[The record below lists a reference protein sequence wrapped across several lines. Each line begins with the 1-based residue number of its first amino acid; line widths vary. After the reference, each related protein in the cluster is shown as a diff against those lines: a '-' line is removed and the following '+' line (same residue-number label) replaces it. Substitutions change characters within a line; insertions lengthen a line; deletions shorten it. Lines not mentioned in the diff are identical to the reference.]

1 MKLYLDTNIVTYF
14 LYNRDELS
22 LEVSELLFDYANILF
37 TSSICVQEL
46 IHLTQIGKVQKVV
59 NGKHKPIDPITVI
72 NTISDAGI
80 DIVPVEERHLSQLAS
95 LPPEDACHDGKV
107 NHSPDAVLATETAVA
122 VHQCQHV
129 RIYSTVA
136 TQHARQHGCDI
147 EFTSATGATV
157 RIENISSVHK
167 V

>member
-95 LPPEDACHDGKV
+95 LPLNDDHRDPNDRLIIAQAISDR
-107 NHSPDAVLATETAVA
+107 TAL
-122 VHQCQHV
+122 
-129 RIYSTVA
+129 
-136 TQHARQHGCDI
+136 
-147 EFTSATGATV
+147 
-157 RIENISSVHK
+157 ISSDHK
-167 V
+167 FSQYKKYGLDFIQNGR

>member
-80 DIVPVEERHLSQLAS
+80 DIVPIEKRHLSQLAS
-95 LPPEDACHDGKV
+95 LPLNDDHRDPNDRLIIAQAISDR
-107 NHSPDAVLATETAVA
+107 TAL
-122 VHQCQHV
+122 
-129 RIYSTVA
+129 
-136 TQHARQHGCDI
+136 
-147 EFTSATGATV
+147 
-157 RIENISSVHK
+157 ISSDHQFSQYK
-167 V
+167 KYGLDFIMNER

>member
-59 NGKHKPIDPITVI
+59 NGKHKPIDPMTVI

-80 DIVPVEERHLSQLAS
+80 DIVPVEERHQSQLAS
-95 LPPEDACHDGKV
+95 LPLNDDHRDPNDRLIIAQAISDR
-107 NHSPDAVLATETAVA
+107 TAL
-122 VHQCQHV
+122 
-129 RIYSTVA
+129 
-136 TQHARQHGCDI
+136 
-147 EFTSATGATV
+147 
-157 RIENISSVHK
+157 ISSDHK
-167 V
+167 FSQYKKYGLDFIMNKR

>member
-59 NGKHKPIDPITVI
+59 NGKHKRIDPTTVI
-72 NTISDAGI
+72 GTISDAGI
-80 DIVPVEERHLSQLAS
+80 GIVLVEERHLLQLAS
-95 LPPEDACHDGKV
+95 LPLNE
-107 NHSPDAVLATETAVA
+107 NHRDPNDRLIIAQAISDRTAL
-122 VHQCQHV
+122 
-129 RIYSTVA
+129 
-136 TQHARQHGCDI
+136 
-147 EFTSATGATV
+147 
-157 RIENISSVHK
+157 ISSDHK
-167 V
+167 FSQYKKYGLDFIMNER